1 MNEYIDL
8 VNRKF
13 NAARNNQTAWFV
25 KFVKWYALYRGN
37 QLNKNYDG
45 RSNLF
50 IPASFWTVESYVPK
64 ITRALRKILAVPQE
78 PGDEAN
84 AKAVSAL
91 LDYQQEQI
99 GWYDF
104 FKQWVR
110 SAGIYGMSVAKVSWD
125 YKEGEYDKPCV
136 HLIPKEDFFYDP
148 TPDNFDNIRWGI
160 HKTQRHIQELKADKK
175 YKNIDQIMPRN
186 SGPFDSEGVKAQ
198 RKSVLS
204 VSLANPESPA
214 NMVDVYEFWGW
225 IGKEGED
232 EKNMLI
238 TVANKNTVIREEE
251 NPFTEILP
259 GNALPFTALY
269 DLDVPQEIEGIGEIE
284 PIEKLQEE
292 LNDTRNQRM
301 DNVTLILNRMWEVV
315 RSANVEEEDMVSMPG
330 RIFRT
335 NIPNGIREITTPDV
349 TRSAYEEERLIKEDI
364 QQTSVGSSQLDIG
377 AANRGETATGIL
389 ATQDAGDTR
398 TESKV
403 LNMRIAVKKL
413 WRMILAL
420 DQAFLDK
427 DFVVRIKGQAGIGFQ
442 KMKPSDIK
450 GNFDIDVE
458 VESQQNR
465 LIKKQEAMQLYQ
477 LALKTPNANI
487 ALAYKDLLDLYDK
500 SNPDEYLL
508 PPAPPAPPVPNINIS
523 IDGKSL
529 TSIEI
534 DAIARLAG
542 LTPQQTDPMLR
553 PDLAR
558 QMFPNSTEGPTHMEQ
573 MHPDS
578 PMNPI
583 NQPQP
588 KPNAQPAG

>member
-8 VNRKF
+8 ISKRF
-13 NAARNNQTAWFV
+13 NAARSNQLSWFE
-25 KFVKWYALYRGN
+25 KFNRWYALYRST
-37 QLNKNYDG
+37 QLRKNYEG

-64 ITRALRKILAVPQE
+64 ITRALRKVIAVPQE
-78 PGDEAN
+78 QQDEAN

-91 LDYQQEQI
+91 LDYQQEEL

-110 SAGIYGMSVAKVSWD
+110 TAGIYGMAPAKVYWE
-125 YKEGEYDKPCV
+125 YKKGEYDKPCIKLV
-136 HLIPKEDFFYDP
+136 DKNDFFYDP
-148 TPDNFDNIRWGI
+148 NADSPDEWRWVI
-160 HKTQRHIQELKADKK
+160 HRTQRHIEELKNDKK
-175 YKNIDQIMPRN
+175 YTNVDKIMPRN
-186 SGPFDSEGVKAQ
+186 AGPFDTEGYKGQ
-198 RKSVLS
+198 RKAILS
-204 VSLANPESPA
+204 VTQKPVDSTSKL
-214 NMVDVYEFWGW
+214 VDVYEFWGF

-238 TVANKNTVIREEE
+238 TIANKNTVIREEE
-251 NPFTEILP
+251 NPFKDILP
-259 GNALPFTALY
+259 GNALPFVPLY
-269 DLDVPQEIEGIGEIE
+269 DLDVPFEIEGIGEIE

-301 DNVTLILNRMWEVV
+301 DNVTLILNRMWEVI
-315 RSANVEEEDMVSMPG
+315 RSANVSEEDFISQPG
-330 RIFRT
+330 KVFMS

-364 QQTSVGSSQLDIG
+364 QQTSVGSSSVDV
-377 AANRGETATGIL
+377 AAAAKGETATGIL

-427 DFVVRIKGQAGIGFQ
+427 DFVVRIKGQAGVGFQ
-442 KMKPSDIK
+442 NMKPADIK
-450 GNFDIDVE
+450 GNFDVDVE

-465 LIKKQEAMQLYQ
+465 LVKKQEAMQLYQ

-487 ALAYKDLLDLYDK
+487 QKSYQDLLELYDK
-500 SNPDEYLL
+500 SNPEEYIL
-508 PPAPPAPPVPNINIS
+508 PPAPPAPPPVTISLSLKGDLTGLESDAVARIAGVP
-523 IDGKSL
+523 K
-529 TSIEI
+529 E
-534 DAIARLAG
+534 A
-542 LTPQQTDPMLR
+542 TDPMAR
-553 PDLAR
+553 PEYAR
-558 QMFPNSTEGPTHMEQ
+558 AMFPNSTEGPTHLEQ

-578 PMNPI
+578 PLNPI
-583 NQPQP
+583 NQPNPPTDGQP
-588 KPNAQPAG
+588 QPE